1 MKQTISKLALTL
13 GLILMFGSSAWA
25 APAWDDTATSFS
37 ISTEGTTSP
46 NATTWY
52 VMKTGNYYLYK
63 DGSSWKATTTA
74 PDPASLTLTQL
85 KNYAFCFTNGI
96 AIQNA
101 TGSYIVASRSGT
113 SRKLSMSNNSA
124 NWEQT
129 NSKYYYE
136 GILDNYYLYINNG
149 TPALTTTKTSGAD
162 WTMYPIE
169 FIHKT
174 PEYTVE
180 YKGVPAG
187 KTGGFT
193 WNGTASE
200 RDGNTITTKLS
211 KDDIVKNIVPTDLN
225 DGSRTSVNI
234 DGTTI
239 TITYTYP
246 TEYTV
251 TYVPAEGV
259 TGDFGFSINTSNK
272 NIVSSTAE
280 TFKTFEKITKDN
292 AGDYVTPVK
301 VDNCVST
308 FSVSN
313 DNVITIT
320 YLSATQYEVV
330 FVFPEGA
337 TVPKACGFT
346 VKNGAEKGAN
356 NTFSAIVE
364 GGITAT
370 NYTNYITLNDLTGY
384 GWDRDGNPTVSGN
397 TITVKY
403 KARTA
408 QNTFDQGYLRYTVTK
423 TGEVSVKLTDLG
435 KQEATAI
442 TIPATVSYGNNT
454 YDVTEIAA
462 FGFTTRYGSSSS
474 SRNADQDKAIAK
486 YLNGKEVTAIGYY
499 TTGTGDNKEATHTWC
514 DHPEERTDDRDLTD
528 MDISDEDFKSSAV
541 SIATGTNSRYS
552 KYFHGFNP
560 NLVSV
565 EFEEGCKIKTIQN
578 DAFCGCWNLESFSVP
593 FSVEEIKNGAFG
605 GCINMKSF
613 QFAVGEV
620 NGIENRTKLTYIA
633 DSLFIHC
640 ESLTS
645 LRIPEGISKI
655 GNRSFQYML
664 RINKMELPST
674 LTEIGGEF
682 MCTALSLTS
691 ISIPA
696 SVTKIGGS
704 AFHGCEALSDVYL
717 LGPPSSLK
725 MNGEYSNVK
734 TFGSNNAYCAKALNN
749 CTFHVL
755 PQYLYSKEEIA
766 AGYRSKKPTD
776 EGYKEAYNGTYSSD
790 ILNSWGTVDG
800 DNSETARADGN
811 YFTSTFP
818 EVKKTYVPGQWVTFC
833 MPESEIFFE
842 ITDADGKLANQS
854 FVDLNEETKAKV
866 QKEQS
871 SEIDPTPGGQENFV
885 KERPAATTD
894 AASGFLKYNFEY
906 GWDKYDGFG
915 PGCEVAIM
923 TDAWEDAIDPNLYH
937 ARFDLINIDQI
948 QPNTPYLI
956 CPMLEEGASQAD
968 LNICLWTDEDMRR
981 KEFVDNMGAY
991 PHTIT
996 KHTEGT
1002 HKDSKLNPGH
1012 KKPAYVNM
1020 IGQIDR
1026 GLTNA
1031 LQPYDIYFKSA
1042 GPGWVTDSKRHI
1054 GDFKMVPEGG
1064 TTYLHSC
1071 SAYWNVVVEEGKL
1084 NSGGYVSQV
1093 KLGSVAEFDAV
1104 PADPTAI
1111 NEIQNDKPAR
1121 IVVDGIYDMNGR
1133 KLDVDQ
1139 SQLPQGMYIVNGKK
1153 VLNK

>member
-13 GLILMFGSSAWA
+13 GLILMFGANAWA
-25 APAWDDTATSFS
+25 GTKDYKVTCTVEGYEGSYKPGTTIEGKKIGYTIKQEYSSGLIGIGAQEGVSTDADAETLTMQKYNKTPTVLYTNNVTDFITARTISGFDASITVDGTLITIAYTKDFSTTYTVSCLKSNGNSQTMGNNYGYTIKKAYPANDEG
-37 ISTEGTTSP
+37 ISTAANEKTLIIKNKNQEPTVLTTENILDYITLRSGGGQAKVTVDGTKITIQYGTETSVNYNVVCTLNGNSQTMNGTYGYTILKAYPANNEGVSTGADASP
-46 NATTWY
+46 
-52 VMKTGNYYLYK
+52 
-63 DGSSWKATTTA
+63 
-74 PDPASLTLTQL
+74 LTLKKWGSNITTL
-85 KNYAFCFTNGI
+85 STSNIGDYITPRSVDETG
-96 AIQNA
+96 A
-101 TGSYIVASRSGT
+101 TVTVT
-113 SRKLSMSNNSA
+113 SRTSHGS
-124 NWEQT
+124 
-129 NSKYYYE
+129 
-136 GILDNYYLYINNG
+136 
-149 TPALTTTKTSGAD
+149 TTRTITIAYTGL
-162 WTMYPIE
+162 I
-169 FIHKT
+169 
-174 PEYTVE
+174 EYTV
-180 YKGVPAG
+180 VFANTPAG
-187 KTGGFT
+187 YGYTLEQ
-193 WNGTASE
+193 GTESGTNKFKVAA
-200 RDGNTITTKLS
+200 TITQSNYRDYIT
-211 KDDIVKNIVPTDLN
+211 
-225 DGSRTSVNI
+225 VNNPAGYESTVTVS
-234 DGTTI
+234 GTTI
-239 TITYTYP
+239 TVSYSKTNV
-246 TEYTV
+246 TEFII
-251 TYVPAEGV
+251 
-259 TGDFGFSINTSNK
+259 GDLKYKVLTDPSG
-272 NIVSSTAE
+272 E
-280 TFKTFEKITKDN
+280 T
-292 AGDYVTPVK
+292 
-301 VDNCVST
+301 
-308 FSVSN
+308 
-313 DNVITIT
+313 
-320 YLSATQYEVV
+320 
-330 FVFPEGA
+330 
-337 TVPKACGFT
+337 
-346 VKNGAEKGAN
+346 NG
-356 NTFSAIVE
+356 
-364 GGITAT
+364 
-370 NYTNYITLNDLTGY
+370 
-384 GWDRDGNPTVSGN
+384 TVSVRLN
-397 TITVKY
+397 NM
-403 KARTA
+403 KAE
-408 QNTFDQGYLRYTVTK
+408 NV
-423 TGEVSVKLTDLG
+423 
-435 KQEATAI
+435 
-442 TIPATVSYGNNT
+442 TIPATVTYDECT
-454 YDVTEIAA
+454 YDVTEIPG
-462 FGFTTRYGSSSS
+462 FGFTKYYSDNSTGQSTQASDM
-474 SRNADQDKAIAK
+474 AKAYNRQSPYDDLDEGIDALTM
-486 YLNGKEVTAIGYY
+486 YLD
-499 TTGTGDNKEATHTWC
+499 GDYAAHLWC
-514 DHPEERTDDRDLTD
+514 SNP
-528 MDISDEDFKSSAV
+528 
-541 SIATGTNSRYS
+541 NSREYKRLNDGTYELDARETVEGHGGNSNHNERYS
-552 KYFHGFNP
+552 TYFHGFNP
-560 NLVSV
+560 YLKTVT
-565 EFEEGCKIKTIQN
+565 FEEGSKITKIGN
-578 DAFCGCWNLESFSVP
+578 DAFCGCWNLEGIQIP
-593 FSVEEIKNGAFG
+593 YSVESIGTCAFG
-605 GCINMKSF
+605 GCISLAKF
-613 QFAVGEV
+613 EIGV
-620 NGIENRTKLTYIA
+620 NGTNKCNPKLQVLE
-633 DSLFIHC
+633 DSLLIHC

-645 LRIPEGISKI
+645 LRIPEGITTIGQRTTQYLLRLSKI
-655 GNRSFQYML
+655 
-664 RINKMELPST
+664 ELPST
-674 LTEIGGEF
+674 LTTIKGEF

-696 SVTKIGGS
+696 SVTIIGGS

-800 DNSETARADGN
+800 DNSETAAADGN

-871 SEIDPTPGGQENFV
+871 SEIDPTPGEQEEYSV